1 MFSRSFLLVD
11 TASPGASGKLF
22 FRWTNMY
29 SSRVRR
35 SLHRTFCLVWRL
47 SGRGRRLHG
56 SAKSDRTRIAASRC
70 GFCRKVPGSPP
81 VGRMPFVA
89 VVGSGRY
96 GGAEAKLSFV
106 PERRKRPRRALTAS
120 GQSTTISSRKS
131 LVSLFVCRR
140 PPGQLSRQLRWQLRR
155 SLIPCR
161 DPGIRPAAEVFC
173 RPGPENHPVVKCS
186 GLLSP
191 GIRPTAE
198 GAPRCAPFGTER
210 AWSAA
215 RITRGCRRPCRSGGS

>member
-1 MFSRSFLLVD
+1 MMFHFTCPGFCYAICFLLPYCLHDCNRRKVLTLKLKFGSRCLFSKQMQNTFLKFLLSSFLGIACLSGARGDVLSVVF
-11 TASPGASGKLF
+11 TGRYSLSGASGKLF

-56 SAKSDRTRIAASRC
+56 SAKSDRTRIAMQRC

-96 GGAEAKLSFV
+96 GGARRSSLSFRSAGSV
-106 PERRKRPRRALTAS
+106 REGRSRRRVRAPRFRRGRAS
-120 GQSTTISSRKS
+120 
-131 LVSLFVCRR
+131 
-140 PPGQLSRQLRWQLRR
+140 
-155 SLIPCR
+155 
-161 DPGIRPAAEVFC
+161 RPAC
-173 RPGPENHPVVKCS
+173 RSSGPRS
-186 GLLSP
+186 AGS
-191 GIRPTAE
+191 
-198 GAPRCAPFGTER
+198 APRCGP
-210 AWSAA
+210 
-215 RITRGCRRPCRSGGS
+215 CRRRS

>member
-1 MFSRSFLLVD
+1 MMFHFTCPGFCYAICFLLLYCLHDCNRRKVLTLKLKFGSRCLFSKQMQNTFLKFLLSSFLGIACLSGARGDVLSVVF
-11 TASPGASGKLF
+11 TGRYSLSGASGKLF

-56 SAKSDRTRIAASRC
+56 SAKSDRTRIAMQRC

-131 LVSLFVCRR
+131 Q
-140 PPGQLSRQLRWQLRR
+140 PPG
-155 SLIPCR
+155 
-161 DPGIRPAAEVFC
+161 V
-173 RPGPENHPVVKCS
+173 
-186 GLLSP
+186 
-191 GIRPTAE
+191 
-198 GAPRCAPFGTER
+198 PFER
-210 AWSAA
+210 A
-215 RITRGCRRPCRSGGS
+215 TQRR